1 VLVTLGTGRFHQVRA
16 MLAALGF
23 PLVGDADYGGRP
35 GPMYLEHA
43 ALAFPAADGTTVR
56 MARRDDPAREP
67 VAEALLDAISAG

>member
-35 GPMYLEHA
+35 GPLYLEHA
-43 ALAFPAADGTTVR
+43 ALEFPAADGTVVR
-56 MARRDDPAREP
+56 LAHRDDPGREP
-67 VAEALLDAISAG
+67 VAPALLDELSAR